1 MVVRSSSA
9 AQIHLILA
17 SDDWAEVR
25 QIERD
30 LKTSKYVYAF
40 THLDKSDTVI
50 SALKRNVLDTHVE
63 IPAVVV
69 INYPFAGPHCAALV
83 ELVRDA
89 AKTTAIEC
97 VVTHPPADNET
108 REKLSALGAR
118 VFDEEEDSLVA
129 DLSVH

>member
-1 MVVRSSSA
+1 MVVRSPST

-30 LKTSKYVYAF
+30 LKTSKYAYAF
-40 THLDKSDTVI
+40 THLDKSDPVI
-50 SALKRNVLDTHVE
+50 PALKRHVADTHVE
-63 IPAVVV
+63 IPTVVV
-69 INYPFAGPHCAALV
+69 INYQFAGPDCVALV
-83 ELVRDA
+83 DLVRDA

-97 VVTHPPADNET
+97 VVTHPPADNDT
-108 REKLSALGAR
+108 REKLAALGAR